1 MGPMIVILVRNR
13 DLADLPVRRLHVI
26 PAGLI
31 PLCRCTEILLQRALQ
46 LVEPLLLL
54 TLRLTKELD
63 LREPTIGSRLEMEMQ
78 GALREAKE
86 LAAHFIVTIRDLL
99 RPVRS
104 NQIQE
109 GLLGK
114 APRHIES
121 RDIKRKCSCEVHL
134 IARPNGSRLS
144 CGALKKKVS
153 FNILR
158 APPASSAC

>member
-1 MGPMIVILVRNR
+1 MGPMIVVLVRNR

-63 LREPTIGSRLEMEMQ
+63 LREPTIGSRLEMEMH

-99 RPVRS
+99 RRYGLTRSKKACSVRPQGTSSRGTSRGNARVRS
-104 NQIQE
+104 I
-109 GLLGK
+109 
-114 APRHIES
+114 
-121 RDIKRKCSCEVHL
+121 
-134 IARPNGSRLS
+134 
-144 CGALKKKVS
+144 
-153 FNILR
+153 
-158 APPASSAC
+158 